1 MKIIEVKDLTKIFDS
16 GRFSKSSVTALKGL
30 TLSVEQG
37 KIFGLL
43 GPNGAGKTTLVK
55 ILLGITHPTIGSVK
69 LFDRD
74 VSDYKIRMKMGYL
87 PENHKFPEYLT
98 AFESLVYLGRLSGI
112 KYNALLK
119 KIDFNLKLVDLE
131 KWKKIKVK
139 KFSKG
144 MLQRLGIAQALIND
158 PELIFLDE
166 PTDGVDPIGRKDIRD
181 ILINL
186 KNEGK
191 TILLNSHLLSEVEL
205 VCDNVAILHNGVLVK
220 EGNIEELTVQ
230 TNKYNFLTSEIG
242 DIILT
247 ELLNNYKAIISSKTN
262 FSVVITDINELN
274 LLIDYLRGKKILIH
288 TITKEKDTLE
298 DLFINLIEQK
308 ENLN

>member
-1 MKIIEVKDLTKIFDS
+1 MKIVEIKDLTKIFDS
-16 GRFSKSSVTALKGL
+16 GRFSKSSVTALKNL
-30 TLSVEQG
+30 SISVEQG

-55 ILLGITHPTIGSVK
+55 ILLGITHPTIGSIR
-69 LFDRD
+69 LFD
-74 VSDYKIRMKMGYL
+74 SEINDYKIRSKIGYL

-98 AFESLVYLGRLSGI
+98 AFESLIYLGRLSGI
-112 KYNALLK
+112 KYDDLLK
-119 KIDFNLKLVDLE
+119 KIDFYLKLVDLE

-144 MLQRLGIAQALIND
+144 MLQRLGIAQALINN

-186 KNEGK
+186 RNEGK

-205 VCDNVAILHNGVLVK
+205 VCDNVAILNNGILVK
-220 EGNIEELTVQ
+220 EGNVEELTNQ
-230 TNKYNFLTSEIG
+230 TNRYNFVTSDIG
-242 DIILT
+242 DNILT
-247 ELLNNYKAIISSKTN
+247 DLLNNFKTTISSKTN
-262 FSVVITDINELN
+262 FSVVITDVNELN
-274 LLIDYLRGKKILIH
+274 SVIDYLRGKNILIH
-288 TITKEKDTLE
+288 MVSKEKDTLE
-298 DLFINLIEQK
+298 DLFINLIGQEN
-308 ENLN
+308 NLN

>member
-16 GRFSKSSVTALKGL
+16 GRFSKSSVTALKD
-30 TLSVEQG
+30 LSLNVEQG

-55 ILLGITHPTIGSVK
+55 ILLGITHPTVGSVK

-74 VSDYKIRMKMGYL
+74 VSDYKIRTKVGYL

-98 AFESLVYLGRLSGI
+98 AFESLIYLGRLSGI
-112 KYNALLK
+112 KYNDLLK

-131 KWKKIKVK
+131 KWKKVKVK

-186 KNEGK
+186 RNESK

-205 VCDNVAILHNGVLVK
+205 VCDNVAILNKGILLK
-220 EGNIEELTVQ
+220 EGNINELTIQ
-230 TNKYNFLTSEIG
+230 SDKYIFLTS
-242 DIILT
+242 DISDDMLT
-247 ELLNNYKAIISSKTN
+247 YLLNNFKATITGNAN
-262 FSVVITDINELN
+262 FSVIITDIDELN
-274 LLIDYLRGKKILIH
+274 SVIDYLRVKKVLIH
-288 TITKEKDTLE
+288 SITKEKDTLE
-298 DLFINLIEQK
+298 DLFINLIGQGD
-308 ENLN
+308 NIN

>member
-16 GRFSKSSVTALKGL
+16 GRFSKSSVTALKNL

-112 KYNALLK
+112 KYDALLK
-119 KIDFNLKLVDLE
+119 KIDLNLKLVDLE

-205 VCDNVAILHNGVLVK
+205 VCDNIAILHNGILVK

-230 TNKYNFLTSEIG
+230 TNKYNFLTSEIS
-242 DIILT
+242 DDILT
-247 ELLNNYKAIISSKTN
+247 ELLNNFKAIISSKTN
-262 FSVVITDINELN
+262 FSAVITDINELN

-288 TITKEKDTLE
+288 TITEEKDTLE

-308 ENLN
+308 DNLN